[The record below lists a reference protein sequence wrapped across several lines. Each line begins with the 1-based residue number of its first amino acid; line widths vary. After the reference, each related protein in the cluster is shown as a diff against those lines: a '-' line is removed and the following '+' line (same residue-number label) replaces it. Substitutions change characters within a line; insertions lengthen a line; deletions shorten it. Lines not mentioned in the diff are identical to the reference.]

1 MSLLIFVGL
10 LNLNFPQFDFSSRM
24 DEQKKLIFDRVRKK
38 FIPLTPEEWVRQ
50 HCIDFLIDYFNL
62 SPNLIAVERQIKVD
76 GKPKRFDI
84 VSFSTK
90 GTPQILIECKAPDTP
105 ISAKTLTQAGL
116 YLSKIDSEYM
126 WLTNG
131 LQHIWMLKSE
141 GKFSVIEFPKTIG

>member
-1 MSLLIFVGL
+1 
-10 LNLNFPQFDFSSRM
+10 
-24 DEQKKLIFDRVRKK
+24 VRKK

-62 SPNLIAVERQIKVD
+62 SPNLIAVERQIKVN

>member
-1 MSLLIFVGL
+1 
-10 LNLNFPQFDFSSRM
+10 M

-62 SPNLIAVERQIKVD
+62 SPNLIAVERQIKVN

-90 GTPQILIECKAPDTP
+90 GIPQILIECKAPDTP